1 MKLNEWIG
9 DRAFY
14 RGLFALS
21 APLVLQ
27 QLITASIQIVDN
39 VMVGQLGETAIGAV
53 GVINQLFFVVIITSF
68 GVMSG
73 STIYMAQYYGAKN
86 EKKLQQS
93 FHFTLLAAM
102 FVGIVSFLLFT
113 YADDAL
119 IGVFTQSTETTAL
132 AKDYI
137 SIIRFGL
144 FAFAISI
151 AISSSLRVVGITKP
165 ILWISVVTI
174 LLNTA
179 LNAILI
185 FGLLGFP
192 AMGVVGAAIATL
204 IARVVEAVLSLWY
217 LMRRQ
222 SILRLDMA
230 KLFSIEWTLAKAI
243 VIIGLPLLLN
253 EFLWSLGQTTY
264 LFVYSTRGDGALAAM
279 NVTNTISQIT
289 FVMFQAIGA
298 AAAVFVGNKLGE
310 NALEE
315 AQLNSKR
322 LILIATVF
330 AIGIGVLQFAISFFV
345 LDIYSV
351 SEATKLAA
359 QFNIRVNSLFVPL
372 YTMNVTMFFIIRS
385 GGDTVSTFLM
395 DSGFMW
401 VIAVPVAL
409 GLAFFT
415 ALPITIMFLL
425 IQGTELLKVAFAYH
439 RFSQK
444 RWVKNLANTPDV
456 VTLSL

>member
-1 MKLNEWIG
+1 MKANQWIG

-14 RGLFALS
+14 QRLMTLS
-21 APLVLQ
+21 IPLVLQ

-86 EKKLQQS
+86 ENKLQQS
-93 FHFTLLAAM
+93 FHFTIVAALA
-102 FVGIVSFLLFT
+102 VGLVSYLLFS
-113 YADDAL
+113 YADDFL
-119 IGVFTQSTETTAL
+119 IGVFTQGAETTLL
-132 AKDYI
+132 AKQYI

-165 ILWISVVTI
+165 ILWISVATI
-174 LLNTA
+174 ILNTV

-185 FGLLGFP
+185 FGLFGFP
-192 AMGVVGAAIATL
+192 ALGVVGAAIATL
-204 IARVVEAVLSLWY
+204 IARVVEAILSLWY
-217 LMRRQ
+217 LMSRQ
-222 SILRLDMA
+222 SILKLDVLRL
-230 KLFSIEWTLAKAI
+230 FRIEWSLTKAI
-243 VIIGLPLLLN
+243 IVIGLPLLFN
-253 EFLWSLGQTTY
+253 EFFWSLGQTTY
-264 LFVYSTRGDGALAAM
+264 LYAYSTRGDGALAAM

-310 NALEE
+310 NSLEE
-315 AQLNSKR
+315 AQLNAQR
-322 LILIATVF
+322 LIFIATVF
-330 AIGIGVLQFAISFFV
+330 AVFVGVVQFAISFFV
-345 LDIYSV
+345 LDIYTV
-351 SEATKLAA
+351 SESTKLAA
-359 QFNIRVNSLFVPL
+359 QFNIRVNSMFVPL

-385 GGDTVSTFLM
+385 GGDTISTFLM

-401 VIAVPVAL
+401 VIAVPIAL
-409 GLAFFT
+409 SLAFFT
-415 ALPITIMFLL
+415 TLPITTMFLI
-425 IQGTELLKVAFAYH
+425 IQGTEFLKVGFAYY
-439 RFSQK
+439 RFGK
-444 RWVKNLANTPDV
+444 KKWVKNLAQTPEIAV
-456 VTLSL
+456 V

>member
-1 MKLNEWIG
+1 MKANQWIG

-14 RGLFALS
+14 QRLMTLS
-21 APLVLQ
+21 IPLVLQ

-86 EKKLQQS
+86 ENKLQQS
-93 FHFTLLAAM
+93 FHFTIVAALA
-102 FVGIVSFLLFT
+102 VGLVSYLLFS
-113 YADDAL
+113 YADDFL
-119 IGVFTQSTETTAL
+119 IGVFTQGAETTLL
-132 AKDYI
+132 AKQYI

-165 ILWISVVTI
+165 ILWISVATI
-174 LLNTA
+174 ILNTV

-185 FGLLGFP
+185 FGLFGFP
-192 AMGVVGAAIATL
+192 ALGVVGAAIATL
-204 IARVVEAVLSLWY
+204 IARVVEAILSLWY
-217 LMRRQ
+217 LMTRQ
-222 SILRLDMA
+222 SILKLDVLRL
-230 KLFSIEWTLAKAI
+230 FRIEWSLTKAI
-243 VIIGLPLLLN
+243 IIIGLPLLFN
-253 EFLWSLGQTTY
+253 EFFWSLGQTTY
-264 LFVYSTRGDGALAAM
+264 LYAYSTRGDGALAAM

-310 NALEE
+310 NSLEE
-315 AQLNSKR
+315 AQLNAQR
-322 LILIATVF
+322 LIFIATVF
-330 AIGIGVLQFAISFFV
+330 AVFVGFIQFAISFFV

-359 QFNIRVNSLFVPL
+359 QFNIRVNSMFVPL

-385 GGDTVSTFLM
+385 GGDTTSTFLM

-401 VIAVPVAL
+401 VIAVPIAL
-409 GLAFFT
+409 SLAFFT
-415 ALPITIMFLL
+415 TLPITTMFLI
-425 IQGTELLKVAFAYH
+425 IQGTEFLKVGFAYH
-439 RFSQK
+439 RFGK
-444 RWVKNLANTPDV
+444 KKWVKNLAQTPEIAV
-456 VTLSL
+456 V

>member
-1 MKLNEWIG
+1 MKANQWIG

-14 RGLFALS
+14 QRLMTLS
-21 APLVLQ
+21 IPLVLQ

-86 EKKLQQS
+86 ENKLQQS
-93 FHFTLLAAM
+93 FHFTIVAALA
-102 FVGIVSFLLFT
+102 VGLVSFFLFS
-113 YADDAL
+113 YADDFL
-119 IGVFTQSTETTAL
+119 IGVFTQGVETTSLAL
-132 AKDYI
+132 QYM

-165 ILWISVVTI
+165 ILWISVATI
-174 LLNTA
+174 VLNTV

-185 FGLLGFP
+185 FGLFGFP
-192 AMGVVGAAIATL
+192 VLGVIGAAIATL
-204 IARVVEAVLSLWY
+204 IARVMEAMLSLWY
-217 LMRRQ
+217 LMYRQ
-222 SILRLDMA
+222 SILKLDILRL
-230 KLFSIEWTLAKAI
+230 FRIEWSLTKAI
-243 VIIGLPLLLN
+243 IIIGLPLLFN

-264 LFVYSTRGDGALAAM
+264 LFAYSTRGDGALAAM

-310 NALEE
+310 NSLEE
-315 AQLNSKR
+315 AQLNAQR
-322 LILIATVF
+322 LIFIATVF
-330 AIGIGVLQFAISFFV
+330 AVFVGMIQFIISFFV

-359 QFNIRVNSLFVPL
+359 QFNIRVNSMFVPL

-385 GGDTVSTFLM
+385 GGDTSSTFLM

-401 VIAVPVAL
+401 VIAVPIAL
-409 GLAFFT
+409 SLAFFT
-415 ALPITIMFLL
+415 TLPITTMFLI
-425 IQGTELLKVAFAYH
+425 IQGTEFLKVGFAYH
-439 RFSQK
+439 RFAK
-444 RWVKNLANTPDV
+444 KKWVKNLAQSPEIAV
-456 VTLSL
+456 V